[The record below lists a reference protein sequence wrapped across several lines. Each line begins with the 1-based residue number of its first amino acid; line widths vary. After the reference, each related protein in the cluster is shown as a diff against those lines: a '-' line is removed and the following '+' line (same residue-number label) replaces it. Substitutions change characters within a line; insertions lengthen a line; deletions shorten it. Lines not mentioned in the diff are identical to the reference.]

1 MKNKSKIKE
10 WNDDDKL
17 IITQINWK
25 ISLSQDSICFPL
37 SWCYSLEST
46 NKVRKENK
54 KKYAAY
60 H

>member
-1 MKNKSKIKE
+1 MKNIKIKE

-25 ISLSQDSICFPL
+25 ISQDSICFPL